1 MANENNGLKPANV
14 PEESPAEKTTMANS
28 PEPSAVRKPDTTAEK
43 PAGHNA
49 EQAAEKTTTAN
60 SPEPTADKTAGRQG
74 GEPDASSDKQQNHP
88 SDGEQRTRKGR
99 RRGSTSEER
108 QARQDNPQTGQK
120 TAQDG
125 TDKPH
130 GETDSSQTARQQSRR
145 TARQDRRQE
154 DRTGDRHPG
163 QDGSRTNGQPANRAG
178 RDSATAT
185 VAATAGDAKNRER
198 NGAGAGKDGNQGGRT
213 SRYEH
218 RTDRTVHRNERGNGP
233 ADRTAGK
240 EVKKAAKASP
250 KKDARGSQRT
260 AHGTSPAANGGRKW
274 TWKEYSLQLLVVLV
288 GVIVTLIGSGM
299 VTRWQEQRKVRSVMQ
314 LVYGEL
320 KTNGVEMDR
329 ICRHLDHDRRGMLLL
344 QKHGMDYRTVPVDSL
359 KKYQYILGE
368 TDTFELRSDALDVL
382 RTTGT
387 ITSVSDRQMLFE
399 VLECYSRMEHFAAS
413 VEKYNDQKML
423 SLNHLF
429 AAGLDGSIG
438 GSDPVETWRVMMND
452 RMCSAFI
459 GMMGNWFGNDLTEG
473 EAVARIGRV
482 VETLNEKYRFE

>member
-1 MANENNGLKPANV
+1 MANEKNGLKPANV
-14 PEESPAEKTTMANS
+14 PEESPAEKTT
-28 PEPSAVRKPDTTAEK
+28 
-43 PAGHNA
+43 
-49 EQAAEKTTTAN
+49 TAN
-60 SPEPTADKTAGRQG
+60 SPEPTAEKTAGREG
-74 GEPDASSDKQQNHP
+74 GAPDASSDKQQDHP

-99 RRGSTSEER
+99 RRGSASEER

-120 TAQDG
+120 TVQDG

-145 TARQDRRQE
+145 TARPDRRQE

-198 NGAGAGKDGNQGGRT
+198 NGAGAGKDGNQGDRT

-218 RTDRTVHRNERGNGP
+218 RTDRTVHRNERGP

-250 KKDARGSQRT
+250 KKGARGSQRT
-260 AHGTSPAANGGRKW
+260 AHGTPPAANGGGKW

-482 VETLNEKYRFE
+482 VETLNKKYRFE

>member
-14 PEESPAEKTTMANS
+14 PEESPAEKTT
-28 PEPSAVRKPDTTAEK
+28 
-43 PAGHNA
+43 
-49 EQAAEKTTTAN
+49 TAN
-60 SPEPTADKTAGRQG
+60 SPEPTAEKTAGRQS
-74 GEPDASSDKQQNHP
+74 GEADASSDKQQNHP

-99 RRGSTSEER
+99 RRGNPSEER
-108 QARQDNPQTGQK
+108 QARQQDNPQTVQK

-125 TDKPH
+125 ADKPQ
-130 GETDSSQTARQQSRR
+130 GETDSSQAARKQSRR
-145 TARQDRRQE
+145 SGRQE
-154 DRTGDRHPG
+154 DRPDGRSGDRHPG
-163 QDGSRTNGQPANRAG
+163 QDGNRTNGQPANRAG
-178 RDSATAT
+178 RDSAIAT
-185 VAATAGDAKNRER
+185 VAATATAGDTKNRDR
-198 NGAGAGKDGNQGGRT
+198 NGAGAGKEGNQGGRT

-240 EVKKAAKASP
+240 GLNKAAKASP
-250 KKDARGSQRT
+250 KKGARGSQRT
-260 AHGTSPAANGGRKW
+260 AHGTPPAANSGGKW

-344 QKHGMDYRTVPVDSL
+344 QKHGMDYRSVPVDSL
-359 KKYQYILGE
+359 KKYRYILGE

-429 AAGLDGSIG
+429 AAGLDGSIDG
-438 GSDPVETWRVMMND
+438 PDPVETWRVMMND

-473 EAVARIGRV
+473 EAAARIGRV